1 MIPRIAFFDR
11 ASSPP
16 LLGRS
21 AMVVY
26 SLALAYG
33 GGLWLH
39 LLHEAEG
46 ATELNAPPG
55 VIHWLRDSTLSLPL
69 VALGVILATL
79 LARRLLERY
88 GAGASRL
95 LAGASIA
102 AALALYTSIVVA
114 AGNPLHGLFFQA
126 HEHANPN
133 AELPVAVHMLKDSLL
148 VLSANLVL
156 ASGLVAFLASRAWI
170 AGQYRARRAFAV
182 RLAIATSM
190 AVLPSLATT
199 AAVVPVEAAVDP
211 GNPCPTTAPSKTFD
225 VSAINVKVP
234 LNRFGDNDPKGLMY
248 TLSAHIGDVN
258 TVGSIRWQEANQST
272 ATGLH
277 SQAINGKQ
285 YEDAIQPLV
294 IRANEGDCV
303 TITFHNQINDN
314 NTYGVHIDGL
324 TYQAGSSGDALGNN
338 IASDVPNGGT
348 ATYKYYVPNDPDLE
362 GAHHLHPGPGNR
374 AATNHGLFGALVV
387 EPVGSV
393 YWKQNVNQNA
403 DGTFAQVPQDS
414 GWEAM
419 IQPANGKAFREN
431 VQMYHEIGNESEDIF
446 DKNNNALPRVDP
458 HTESYRPGAR
468 GMNYRSEP
476 FMDRLNSAPEQ
487 ESLAYASYTFADPA
501 TVTPHS
507 YQRDPMKFRI
517 VHAGSE
523 VFHVF
528 HLHGGGIRWRYN
540 PKSDPTYNY
549 GDTGLNKKPVV
560 YSQSQRLD
568 SQAFGPGESYNLE
581 IEGGSGGVQQGAGE
595 FLFHCHIVKH
605 YVSGMWGFWRVF
617 NTLQPDLA
625 PLPDRTSLSPSD
637 PNMREVPA
645 GVTSDQLVGKSYN
658 QIDAS
663 GNVTP
668 VTITAS
674 NLSDWIEP
682 QLPPQGTRT
691 GFEDA
696 QIWDWTRDPAN
707 PNLYLGEPDD
717 PNTAKYPDTTFGVP
731 GHPFSYASDRY
742 TGSIP
747 NRPAILFDPENGR
760 YAWPLMR
767 PHVGMRPPFAPM
779 GHSGAPYLGEN
790 ANAPAGQ
797 NLSEASTG
805 TKVDPYAGRT
815 DGLCPTATNPRHYN
829 VVAIQVNNQVTAAGA
844 TDPGG
849 LIFSLA
855 QDKANFQNGT
865 THPEPLAIRANI
877 GDCVAVTLTS
887 EEQDPLFF
895 GNHAKVNLHIHHV
908 QFDTN
913 SSDGVITGMSFEQS
927 VRPYQAEDPTLA
939 ADAHVGDTSVKLSS
953 VAKFHQGAFVGIGL
967 GTENIEILK
976 IKSIDSVNNVI
987 TFDDNFRSGVITG
1000 GCGATDNQKGAYIS
1014 PAGQPDHDFCPTSTA
1029 GSVAHP
1035 AGQFAGV
1042 EFIQERWYPD
1052 VALDN
1057 IFWHDH
1063 VDGIHG
1069 WGHGLVGMLNIEPA
1083 GATYHNP
1090 KTGALTDGAGTQVDI
1105 YTDPNA
1111 QNHQL
1116 IPGFVD
1122 SSFREWSVWTLNS
1135 NPVTDSTINLTAEP
1149 WANRNNPNIPNG
1161 TDPSLRFSSY
1171 VWGDPYTPMPKA
1183 YVGDPFV
1190 IRTINV
1196 SQRADTL
1203 HLDGHRFF
1211 YETRFTGNTGGYQA
1225 GNPATFNNG
1234 NVAPGSAKPIGSP
1247 YDTIHYGVSERFT
1260 LALDGGA
1267 GGLQKQAGDYLYMN
1281 TLDKRFRDGAWGI
1294 LRVFDP
1300 NQGQVA
1306 GLVPLPDRA
1315 APAAGT
1321 QTLPSVTGA
1330 RPPAPSAATSV
1341 NPCPTGAPQHNF
1353 AISAVELPSN
1363 SNTGAGAD
1371 GRKSAF
1377 VLSAQASSVLGGS
1390 LFPEPLVMHVAQ
1402 GECVNVT
1409 LNNQRK
1415 LARSSFHLGGLPRG
1429 IGSSGADV
1437 GFNPEQTVAPGQ
1449 SMTYTF
1455 FADDAKVES
1464 AIISDF
1470 GGSPATAVDVGFDE
1484 PSRDGSYGGMIVSP
1498 AGAKFTN
1505 TTTGAPT
1512 DVGSQVD
1519 VHIAGQPSYRDFTMI
1534 QAEQDPII
1542 GTDSMPYPPTMSG
1555 PSLVNY
1561 RTADLQNKRQQG
1573 PGFFSSTKYG
1583 DPGTPTFAAY
1593 KGDPLTIHVIGA
1605 PGSEQVKSAYLGGLE
1620 FPTDVN
1626 ITDSDHRDY
1635 KAVGPWEKFDAHI
1648 LGGMGSST
1656 LVGDMAYGT
1665 GRLAY
1670 VDGGMW
1676 GLLRSAISGNTSG
1689 CRAFSNGQL
1698 APKPLDGRCPTS

>member
-1 MIPRIAFFDR
+1 MSHHTQLSDR
-11 ASSPP
+11 LSSSP
-16 LLGRS
+16 LLGQS
-21 AMVVY
+21 AMAMY
-26 SLALAYG
+26 SLVLAYG

-69 VALGVILATL
+69 VVVGVVLACL

-88 GAGASRL
+88 GDGASGL
-95 LAGASIA
+95 LVGAAVA
-102 AALALYTSIVVA
+102 AAVALYTSVVVA
-114 AGNPLHGLFFQA
+114 AGNPLHGLLFQA
-126 HEHANPN
+126 HEHANPDK
-133 AELPVAVHMLKDSLL
+133 ELPVAIHMLKDSLL

-156 ASGLVAFLASRAWI
+156 AGGLVAIVAARAWV
-170 AGQYRARRAFAV
+170 ASQYRARRSFAARV
-182 RLAIATSM
+182 SLA
-190 AVLPSLATT
+190 VGLVLLPSLVNG
-199 AAVVPVEAAVDP
+199 AAAIPVEAAIDP
-211 GNPCPTTAPSKTFD
+211 GNPCPTGAPARTFD
-225 VSAINVKVP
+225 VSAINVKIP

-248 TLSAHIGDVN
+248 TLTSHIGDAN
-258 TVGSIRWQEANQST
+258 TVGSVRWEEAKQST
-272 ATGLH
+272 AIGLH
-277 SQAINGKQ
+277 SQVINGQ
-285 YEDAIQPLV
+285 QFEDAIQPLV
-294 IRANEGDCV
+294 LRANEGDCV
-303 TITFHNQINDN
+303 TITFHNRINDN
-314 NTYGVHIDGL
+314 NTFGIHIDGL
-324 TYQAGSSGDALGNN
+324 AYQVGSSGDAVGNN
-338 IASDVPNGGT
+338 GASDVPNGGN
-348 ATYKYYVPNDPDLE
+348 ATYVYYVPNDPDLE
-362 GAHHLHPGPGNR
+362 GAHHLHPGPSNR

-393 YWKQNVNQNA
+393 YYKQNVNQNP
-403 DGTFAQVPQDS
+403 DGTFAQVAQDS

-419 IQPANGKAFREN
+419 IVPPGPAKAFREN
-431 VQMYHEIGNESEDIF
+431 VQAYHEIGNESEDVF

-468 GMNYRSEP
+468 AMNYRSEP
-476 FMDRLNSAPEQ
+476 FMDRLNIAPEQ

-507 YQRDPMKFRI
+507 YQRDPMKFRLI
-517 VHAGSE
+517 HAGSE

-617 NTLQPDLA
+617 NDLQPDLA
-625 PLPDRTSLSPSD
+625 PLPDRATLGAD
-637 PNMREVPA
+637 LTNNMREVPA
-645 GVTSDQLVGKSYN
+645 PVTSDQLIGKTFN
-658 QIDAS
+658 QVDAN
-663 GNVTP
+663 GNVTSS
-668 VTITAS
+668 VTITAA
-674 NLSDWIEP
+674 NLRDWIEP
-682 QLPPQGTRT
+682 QLPPQGKRT

-707 PNLYLGEPDD
+707 SNLYLGEPDD
-717 PNTAKYPDTTFGVP
+717 PNTSNYPDTTFGVP
-731 GHPFSYASDRY
+731 GHPFSYKSDKY
-742 TGSIP
+742 VGSIA

-767 PHVGMRPPFAPM
+767 PHIGQRPPFAPM

-790 ANAPAGQ
+790 ATDAAHH
-797 NLSEASTG
+797 NLTDA
-805 TKVDPYAGRT
+805 TKVDPYAGRA
-815 DGLCPTATNPRHYN
+815 DGLCPAGTNPRHYN

-877 GDCVAVTLTS
+877 GDCVAITLTS

-927 VRPYQAEDPTLA
+927 VRPYQAEDPQLA
-939 ADAHVGDTSVKLSS
+939 ADAKVGDTSIKLSS
-953 VAKFHQGAFVGIGL
+953 VAKFHEEAFIGVGL

-987 TFDDNFRSGVITG
+987 TFDNSFRNGVISG
-1000 GCGATDNQKGAYIS
+1000 GCGATPNQTGAFIA
-1014 PAGQPDHDFCPTSTA
+1014 PVGAMNGCPTAAA

-1035 AGQFAGV
+1035 AGQWAGV
-1042 EFIQERWYPD
+1042 EFVQERWYPD

-1069 WGHGLVGMLNIEPA
+1069 WGHGLVGMLNIEPT

-1090 KTGALTDGAGTQVDI
+1090 KTGALTDGAGTLSDI
-1105 YTDPNA
+1105 YADPTA

-1122 SSFREWSVWTLNS
+1122 GSFREWSVWTIDS

-1149 WANRNNPNIPNG
+1149 WANRLNTAVPNQA
-1161 TDPSLRFSSY
+1161 DPSLRFSSY
-1171 VWGDPYTPMPKA
+1171 VWGDPYTPMPRA

-1225 GNPATFNNG
+1225 SNPATYNNG
-1234 NVAPGSAKPIGSP
+1234 NVAPGSAKPIASP

-1260 LALDGGA
+1260 FALDGGA

-1281 TLDKRFRDGAWGI
+1281 GLDKRFRDGAWGI
-1294 LRVFDP
+1294 FRVFDP
-1300 NQGQVA
+1300 ALGGVSDLVA
-1306 GLVPLPDRA
+1306 LPDRP
-1315 APAAGT
+1315 APPAGT
-1321 QTLPSVTGA
+1321 QVLPTVTGN
-1330 RPPAPSAATSV
+1330 RPPAASSLG

-1363 SNTGAGAD
+1363 SNTGAGSD

-1377 VLSAQASSVLGGS
+1377 VLNSQVASVKNGG
-1390 LFPEPLVMHVAQ
+1390 LFPDPLVMHVVEGQ
-1402 GECVNVT
+1402 CISVT
-1409 LNNQRK
+1409 LTNQRPV
-1415 LARSSFHLGGLPRG
+1415 ARSSFHLGGLPRG
-1429 IGSSGADV
+1429 TGSSGANI

-1449 SMTYTF
+1449 AMTYTF
-1455 FADDAKVES
+1455 FADDKKVES

-1470 GGSPATAVDVGFDE
+1470 GGSIATPADGGFVE
-1484 PSRDGSYGGMIVSP
+1484 PSRDGSYGALIVSP
-1498 AGAKFTN
+1498 PGATFTN
-1505 TTTGAPT
+1505 SISGAPT
-1512 DVGSQVD
+1512 DVGTQVD
-1519 VHIAGQPSYRDFTMI
+1519 VHIAGQPSYRDYTVI
-1534 QAEQDPII
+1534 QAEQDPLI
-1542 GTDSMPYPPTMSG
+1542 GTDAMPYPPTMSG
-1555 PSLVNY
+1555 PSLINY

-1573 PGFFSSTKYG
+1573 PGFFSSLKNG
-1583 DPGTPTFAAY
+1583 DPGTPILAAY
-1593 KGDPLTIHVIGA
+1593 KGDPMTIHVVGA
-1605 PGSEQVKSAYLGGLE
+1605 PGSEQVKTGYLGGLQ
-1620 FPTDVN
+1620 FPTDAF
-1626 ITDSDHRDY
+1626 IPDSDHRDY

-1648 LGGMGSST
+1648 LGGMGSGK

-1670 VDGGMW
+1670 TDGGMW
-1676 GLLRSAISGNTSG
+1676 GLLRSAFSGNTSG
-1689 CRAFSNGQL
+1689 CRVFSNGQL

>member
-1 MIPRIAFFDR
+1 MTHRTTLFDR
-11 ASSPP
+11 TSSPP
-16 LLGRS
+16 PLRRS
-21 AMVVY
+21 ALVVY
-26 SLALAYG
+26 TLVLAYG

-69 VALGVILATL
+69 VAIGVILARL
-79 LARRLLERY
+79 LARRLLDRY
-88 GAGASRL
+88 GDGAPRVL
-95 LAGASIA
+95 VGASIA
-102 AALALYTSIVVA
+102 ATLALYTSVVVA
-114 AGNPLHGLFFQA
+114 AGNPLHGLLFEA
-126 HEHANPN
+126 HEHAHGG
-133 AELPVAVHMLKDSLL
+133 AELPVAIHMLKDSLL

-156 ASGLVAFLASRAWI
+156 ASGLVAVLAARAWV
-170 AGQYRARRAFAV
+170 ASQYRARRAFMTRLGLAV
-182 RLAIATSM
+182 SM
-190 AVLPSLATT
+190 AVLPSLANT

-211 GNPCPTTAPSKTFD
+211 GNPCPTGAPAKTFD
-225 VSAINVKVP
+225 VTAINVKIP

-248 TLSAHIGDVN
+248 TLSSHIGDVN
-258 TVGSIRWQEANQST
+258 TVGSVRWQEAKQST
-272 ATGLH
+272 AIGLH
-277 SQAINGKQ
+277 SQVVNGQQ

-314 NTYGVHIDGL
+314 NTYGIHIDGL
-324 TYQAGSSGDALGNN
+324 TYQAGSSGDAVGNN

-348 ATYKYYVPNDPDLE
+348 ATYVYYVPDARELE

-387 EPVGSV
+387 EPKGSM
-393 YWKQNVNQNA
+393 YYKQNVNQNA
-403 DGTFAQVPQDS
+403 DGSFPQVPQDS

-419 IQPANGKAFREN
+419 IVPPAPAAAFREN
-431 VQMYHEIGNESEDIF
+431 VEAYHEIGNESEDVF
-446 DKNNNALPRVDP
+446 DKNANALPRVDP

-476 FMDRLNSAPEQ
+476 FMDRLNVAPEQ
-487 ESLAYASYTFADPA
+487 ESLAYGSYTFSDPA

-517 VHAGSE
+517 IHTGSE

-540 PKSDPTYNY
+540 PRSDSSYSY

-617 NTLQPDLA
+617 NDLQPDLA
-625 PLPDRTSLSPSD
+625 SLPDRSTASPDLTNSL
-637 PNMREVPA
+637 RQVPA
-645 GVTSDQLVGKSYN
+645 PVTSDQLIGKTFN
-658 QIDAS
+658 QFAAN
-663 GNVTP
+663 GTVTGS
-668 VTITAS
+668 VTITAA
-674 NLSDWIEP
+674 NLAQWIEP
-682 QLPPQGTRT
+682 QLPPKGTRT

-717 PNTAKYPDTTFGVP
+717 PNTSNYPDTLFGVP
-731 GHPFSYASDRY
+731 GHPFSYSSDKY
-742 TGSIP
+742 VGSVA

-767 PHVGMRPPFAPM
+767 PHIGQRPPFAPM

-790 ANAPAGQ
+790 ANDVAAH
-797 NLSEASTG
+797 NLTG
-805 TKVDPYAGRT
+805 ATVDPYAGRN
-815 DGLCPTATNPRHYN
+815 DGLCPTGTNPRHYN

-877 GDCVAVTLTS
+877 GDCVAVTLTN
-887 EEQDPLFF
+887 EEQDALFF

-927 VRPYQAEDPTLA
+927 IRPYKAEDPQLA
-939 ADAHVGDTSVKLSS
+939 ADARVGDTSIKLGS
-953 VAKFHQGAFVGIGL
+953 VAKFHQGAFIGVGL
-967 GTENIEILK
+967 GTESIEILK
-976 IKSIDSVNNVI
+976 IGSIDAVNNVI
-987 TFDDNFRSGVITG
+987 KFDPGFRGGVISG
-1000 GCGATDNQKGAYIS
+1000 GCGATPNQTGAFIA
-1014 PAGQPDHDFCPTSTA
+1014 PAGTSSGCPTAAA

-1035 AGQFAGV
+1035 LGQYAGV
-1042 EFIQERWYPD
+1042 EFVQERWYPD

-1083 GATYHNP
+1083 GATYHDP
-1090 KTGALTDGAGTQVDI
+1090 KTGALTDGAGTQTDI
-1105 YTDPNA
+1105 YVDPTA
-1111 QNHQL
+1111 TNHQL
-1116 IPGFVD
+1116 IPGYID
-1122 SSFREWSVWTLNS
+1122 GSFREWSVWTLDS

-1149 WANRNNPNIPNG
+1149 WANRLNTAIPNKA
-1161 TDPSLRFSSY
+1161 DPSLRYSSY
-1171 VWGDPYTPMPKA
+1171 VWGDPYTPIPRA

-1196 SQRADTL
+1196 SQRADAL

-1211 YETRFTGNTGGYQA
+1211 YETRYTDNTGGYQP
-1225 GNPATFNNG
+1225 GNASTYNNG
-1234 NVAPGSAKPIGSP
+1234 NVAPGSVKPIGTP

-1267 GGLQKQAGDYLYMN
+1267 GGLQQQAGDYLYMN
-1281 TLDKRFRDGAWGI
+1281 ALDKRFRDGAWGL

-1300 NQGQVA
+1300 SQGRVA
-1306 GLVPLPDRA
+1306 DLVPLPDRA
-1315 APAAGT
+1315 QPAAGT
-1321 QTLPSVTGA
+1321 QVLPTVSGA
-1330 RPPAPSAATSV
+1330 RPPAPTSPG
-1341 NPCPTGAPQHNF
+1341 NPCPVGSPQHNF
-1353 AISAVELPSN
+1353 SISAVELPSN

-1377 VLSAQASSVLGGS
+1377 VPSAQAASVKGGS

-1402 GECVNVT
+1402 GQCVNVT
-1409 LNNQRK
+1409 LTNQRPAA
-1415 LARSSFHLGGLPRG
+1415 LSSFHLGALMRG
-1429 IGSSGADV
+1429 TGSSGANV

-1455 FADDAKVES
+1455 YADDQKVES

-1470 GGSPATAVDVGFDE
+1470 GGSPATAVDRGFID
-1484 PSRDGSYGGMIVSP
+1484 PSRDGSYGALIVSP
-1498 AGAKFTN
+1498 PGATFTN
-1505 TTTGAPT
+1505 TYTGAPT

-1519 VHIAGQPSYRDFTMI
+1519 VHVAGQPSYRDFTML
-1534 QAEQDPII
+1534 QAEQDPVI
-1542 GTDSMPYPPTMSG
+1542 GTDSMPYPPAMVG

-1561 RTADLQNKRQQG
+1561 RTADLQNRRQQG
-1573 PGFFSSTKYG
+1573 PGFFSSSKYG

-1593 KGDPLTIHVIGA
+1593 KGDPMVVHVIGA
-1605 PGSEQVKSAYLGGLE
+1605 PGSEQVKTAYLGGLE
-1620 FPTDVN
+1620 FSTD
-1626 ITDSDHRDY
+1626 TYLHDSDHRDY

-1648 LGGMGSST
+1648 VGGMGSGT
-1656 LVGDMAYGT
+1656 LVGDLVYGT

-1689 CRAFSNGQL
+1689 CRVFANGQL